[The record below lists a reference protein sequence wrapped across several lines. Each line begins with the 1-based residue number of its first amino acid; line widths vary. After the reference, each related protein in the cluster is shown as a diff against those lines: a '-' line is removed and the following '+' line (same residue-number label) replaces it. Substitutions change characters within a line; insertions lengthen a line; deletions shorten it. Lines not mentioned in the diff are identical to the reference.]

1 MAWRAELKRDSIS
14 ARPACAPT
22 IDRKDLVDALT
33 KLNES
38 LGKAAKE

>member
-1 MAWRAELKRDSIS
+1 MAWRAELRRDSIGI
-14 ARPACAPT
+14 RPADAPM